1 MGLYR
6 TGMSQGGGGG
16 ITVDDQLSTTSTNPV
31 QNRVITNALSDKQ
44 PTLTA
49 GSGININNN
58 TISVDG
64 TSTGYQKYIN
74 FDVADVSQWAA
85 GTEGQLQYAVMA
97 NGSKQLYRYTN
108 NAWERVYEINVNE
121 GNNVNN
127 PLTNIIISTT
137 DIGEGASLPS
147 GTIYLV
153 VE

>member
-31 QNRVITNALSDKQ
+31 QNRVITNALQ
-44 PTLTA
+44 
-49 GSGININNN
+49 NN
-58 TISVDG
+58 
-64 TSTGYQKYIN
+64 YQKSIN